1 MKIGNLNL
9 NTDIMI
15 IAEIGNNHEGNFDL
29 AKEMIIE
36 ASNAGA
42 DAVKFQTIQPEK
54 LVSIKETK
62 RIHQLKKFQFTNN
75 EYKKLFE
82 TAKKNNIMFLSTPF
96 SLEAVDFL
104 DSFVPAF
111 KIASGDN
118 NYDLLLKKIANK
130 NKPILLSTGMSDLNQ
145 IISSVNIIEKEWNS
159 LNIEPGLIL
168 LHCVSA
174 YPTPLEKSNLL
185 AIKTLSKNLGI

>member
-75 EYKKLFE
+75 EYKNF
-82 TAKKNNIMFLSTPF
+82 F
-96 SLEAVDFL
+96 
-104 DSFVPAF
+104 
-111 KIASGDN
+111 
-118 NYDLLLKKIANK
+118 
-130 NKPILLSTGMSDLNQ
+130 
-145 IISSVNIIEKEWNS
+145 
-159 LNIEPGLIL
+159 
-168 LHCVSA
+168 
-174 YPTPLEKSNLL
+174 
-185 AIKTLSKNLGI
+185 